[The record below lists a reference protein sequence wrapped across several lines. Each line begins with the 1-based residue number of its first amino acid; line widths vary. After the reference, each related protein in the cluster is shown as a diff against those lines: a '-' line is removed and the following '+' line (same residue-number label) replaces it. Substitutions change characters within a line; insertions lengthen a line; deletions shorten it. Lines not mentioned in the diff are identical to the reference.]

1 MAARTWTPQSRSRSS
16 SGSSS
21 SSDTTMMD
29 MPPQSPSRPARLR
42 NSSQSQPSTMPTASS
57 TTVHPA
63 VHDLSFSLLL
73 SLPRELRD
81 RIYTAALTAP
91 YLFSWPGKPPAKV
104 SHHVNVN
111 LLRANRQV
119 YNEAVA
125 ILYSQNKL
133 LFTHPSDLNI
143 FRVIASPASQNI
155 TSVYFR
161 IREKDLR
168 LWTSYLSSKNPERSL
183 KADLPNLKNLWL
195 FMRCGSMGA
204 PAMLG
209 QLGNG
214 GGAQGGGQHVQQP
227 HHGLQLQALQNT
239 LVQNQ
244 HQQAHMQQ
252 QTHGMPFA
260 AQAPPVVA
268 AAPQTTHNNHTPP
281 PPPPAPV
288 PFIQFTQG
296 VLSYGGHANPNG
308 HTNQQHNNNNNN
320 TTHLFAQHNP
330 SAPSHPT
337 AATIPPP
344 TPVLPGQ
351 PINTHPLYTSFLR
364 PTTHPLYTSFLRF
377 EREMGIEW
385 LCLSLQ
391 DTLTCTSA
399 SATNDA
405 TTSSTSTSAD
415 PNTKPEVKIVCIMR
429 IPRPEVDRL
438 ASLYPDELSVD
449 RHGDARTRFWKVR
462 GVELSLE
469 FSGFDVPG
477 EERER
482 ERERDDGEGEG

>member
-1 MAARTWTPQSRSRSS
+1 MASRTSTPQSRSRSS

-42 NSSQSQPSTMPTASS
+42 NSSQSQASTVSPVGS
-57 TTVHPA
+57 VHPA
-63 VHDLSFSLLL
+63 AHDSSFSLLL

-104 SHHVNVN
+104 RHHVNVS

-119 YNEAVA
+119 YEEAVT

-143 FRVIASPASQNI
+143 FRVVASPASQNM

-168 LWTSYLSSKNPERSL
+168 LWTSYLSSKSPERSL
-183 KADLPNLKNLWL
+183 KADLPKLKNLWL
-195 FMRCGSMGA
+195 FMRCGSMGT
-204 PAMLG
+204 PAMLA
-209 QLGNG
+209 QLANG
-214 GGAQGGGQHVQQP
+214 GG
-227 HHGLQLQALQNT
+227 GLHNPLLQN
-239 LVQNQ
+239 QQQ
-244 HQQAHMQQ
+244 HQQQHPAHTQQ
-252 QTHGMPFA
+252 QAQGAPFA
-260 AQAPPVVA
+260 VQTPQVVSVT
-268 AAPQTTHNNHTPP
+268 PQNHQNHQIPP

-288 PFIQFTQG
+288 PFIQFAQG
-296 VLSYGGHANPNG
+296 VLGIGGHAHANQ
-308 HTNQQHNNNNNN
+308 QQHNNP
-320 TTHLFAQHNP
+320 HHFAAPNP
-330 SAPSHPT
+330 SAPPHPNAAAAPSSPHPPSHRP
-337 AATIPPP
+337 AI
-344 TPVLPGQ
+344 
-351 PINTHPLYTSFLR
+351 HSLYR
-364 PTTHPLYTSFLRF
+364 SFLRF

-391 DTLTCTSA
+391 DTLTP
-399 SATNDA
+399 
-405 TTSSTSTSAD
+405 STSTTIAD
-415 PNTKPEVKIVCIMR
+415 GSSCSNPRPEVKIVCIMR
-429 IPRPEVDRL
+429 IPRREVDRL
-438 ASLYPDELSVD
+438 ARLYPDELSVD

-469 FSGFDVPG
+469 FSGYDVPG
-477 EERER
+477 EGRG
-482 ERERDDGEGEG
+482 RERDGDDDEGEDGETIVG